1 MNKSAE
7 KVKLTSFD
15 DLFGTASLDSGERVT
30 TVPLSQLHTFK
41 EHPFRVADD
50 EKMQETVESI
60 KQYGVL
66 MPGIVR
72 PYPAGGYEVIAG
84 HRRWRACELAGLS
97 EMPVIIR
104 EMDDDTATVI
114 MVDTNIQ
121 REDILPSEKAY
132 AYKMKYEALK
142 HQGSKGKNTAVLVGE
157 TAGDS
162 GRTVQRYIRLQE
174 LKQLI
179 GCPVPEQ
186 RIPTANYLK
195 NNERSIME
203 RKINETAAI
212 TVYPNGYALYEADG
226 SATVFPVHPCGDYC
240 YGFPPYVCT
249 VSARL
254 FEKEAWYIRLILE
267 GEDRLFRNLETKEQN
282 HTVSYHFVA
291 EDWQEL
297 ADAEDSVFDCVIQR
311 EMIRNVLGCLTGR
324 QRRVMEAYAVEGK
337 TMKEVAKELG
347 ITVTAVSWLLIRGRQ
362 RILREY
368 PSLDRK
374 GQ

>member
-84 HRRWRACELAGLS
+84 HRR
-97 EMPVIIR
+97 
-104 EMDDDTATVI
+104 
-114 MVDTNIQ
+114 
-121 REDILPSEKAY
+121 
-132 AYKMKYEALK
+132 
-142 HQGSKGKNTAVLVGE
+142 
-157 TAGDS
+157 
-162 GRTVQRYIRLQE
+162 
-174 LKQLI
+174 
-179 GCPVPEQ
+179 
-186 RIPTANYLK
+186 
-195 NNERSIME
+195 
-203 RKINETAAI
+203 
-212 TVYPNGYALYEADG
+212 
-226 SATVFPVHPCGDYC
+226 
-240 YGFPPYVCT
+240 FPPYVCT

>member
-1 MNKSAE
+1 M
-7 KVKLTSFD
+7 
-15 DLFGTASLDSGERVT
+15 VT
-30 TVPLSQLHTFK
+30 
-41 EHPFRVADD
+41 
-50 EKMQETVESI
+50 
-60 KQYGVL
+60 
-66 MPGIVR
+66 
-72 PYPAGGYEVIAG
+72 
-84 HRRWRACELAGLS
+84 
-97 EMPVIIR
+97 
-104 EMDDDTATVI
+104 
-114 MVDTNIQ
+114 
-121 REDILPSEKAY
+121 
-132 AYKMKYEALK
+132 
-142 HQGSKGKNTAVLVGE
+142 
-157 TAGDS
+157 
-162 GRTVQRYIRLQE
+162 LQE

-226 SATVFPVHPCGDYC
+226 AATVFPVHPCGDYC

-254 FEKEAWYIRLILE
+254 FEKEAWYIRLVLE

-282 HTVSYHFVA
+282 HTVSYHFAA

-337 TMKEVAKELG
+337 TMKEVAKEMG

-374 GQ
+374 GAAKGRNA